1 MSNRLANETSP
12 YLRQHAENP
21 VDWYPWGDE
30 AFRKARAEDKPV
42 FLSVGYSACHWC
54 HVMAHES
61 FEDPQ
66 LAAIL
71 NEDFVSIKVDREER
85 PDLDQIYMT
94 AVQAMTGQGGWP
106 MSVFL
111 TPTGEPFYG
120 GTYFP
125 PTPRGGMPSFTE
137 LLHAVIEAW
146 QNRRDQLLASGQQV
160 VALIAQQQGAE
171 QKAGEEPLKPEILD
185 VAVQELGH
193 DFDQRHA
200 GWGSG
205 PKFPQAMVLEFLLRH
220 NLRTGEPHPLQ
231 MVTETLEAMARGGIY
246 DQVGGGFHRYSVD
259 GRWLVPHFEKMLYDN
274 AQLARVYLHA
284 WQVTENTLFRAVC
297 EETLDYVLRE
307 MADPAGG
314 FHSALD
320 ADSEGEEGK
329 FYLWTASEVRNVLGN
344 EAATFMEAY
353 GVTEHGNFEGKTI
366 LTFSGTV
373 EEREA
378 LAQARRKLL
387 EVRNRRVHPGRDEKV
402 LTSWNGLMLAAFAE
416 AGRVLGRKDYLAAA
430 EGNAEFML
438 RALRTPQGRLL
449 HSWREGVARVN
460 GYLSDHTHLIEG
472 LLELYRSDFDPRWY
486 VAAKGLAEVVL
497 AHFSAPDGF
506 FYDTSDDHEAL
517 VVRPREVQDNAVP
530 SGNGMAA
537 TVLQQLA
544 GLAVQTR
551 YMEPV
556 QQSLGQTEALL
567 ARHPLAFGQW
577 LIALE
582 HALSNPRDIAIV
594 GEPEAE
600 DTRALLE
607 VCATGYHP
615 DRTIALGKPGAGAD
629 RVELLEG
636 REPIDGRA
644 TAYVCVDYTCL
655 PPITEIAELKTLL
668 D

>member
-30 AFRKARAEDKPV
+30 AFRKALAGDKPV
-42 FLSVGYSACHWC
+42 FLSIGYSACHWC

-66 LAAIL
+66 VAAIL

-111 TPTGEPFYG
+111 TPDGEPFYG

-125 PTPRGGMPSFTE
+125 PTARGGMPSFTE
-137 LLHAVIEAW
+137 LLHAVTEAW

-160 VALIAQQQGAE
+160 VALIAQQQDIE
-171 QKAGEEPLKPEILD
+171 QEAGEELLKPETLD
-185 VAVQELGH
+185 AAIQELER

-200 GWGSG
+200 GWGAG
-205 PKFPQAMVLEFLLRH
+205 PKFPQAMVLESLLSH
-220 NLRTGEPHPLQ
+220 HHRTGEPRALQ

-284 WQVTENTLFRAVC
+284 WQVTGNALFRAVC
-297 EETLDYVLRE
+297 EETLDFVLRE
-307 MADPAGG
+307 MTDPAGG
-314 FHSALD
+314 FYSALD

-329 FYLWTASEVRNVLGN
+329 FYLWTAGEIRNVLSD
-344 EAATFMEAY
+344 EASAFTQAY
-353 GVTEHGNFEGKTI
+353 GVTERGNFEGKTI
-366 LTFSGTV
+366 LTFSGTL

-378 LAQARRKLL
+378 LARARRKLL
-387 EVRNRRVHPGRDEKV
+387 EVRDHRARPGRDEKV

-416 AGRVLGRKDYLAAA
+416 AGQALGRRDYLAAA
-430 EGNAEFML
+430 EGNAGFL
-438 RALRTPQGRLL
+438 LHALRTPEGRLL
-449 HSWREGVARVN
+449 HSWRSGDARVN

-472 LLELYRSDFDPRWY
+472 LLQLYRSGFDPRWY
-486 VAAKGLAEVVL
+486 VAAKELAEAVL

-506 FYDTSDDHEAL
+506 FFDTSDDHETL
-517 VVRPREVQDNAVP
+517 VVRPRELQDNAVP

-537 TVLQQLA
+537 TVLQRLA
-544 GLAVQTR
+544 GLAVQTH
-551 YMEPV
+551 YME
-556 QQSLGQTEALL
+556 QAQTSLGQIETLMG
-567 ARHPLAFGQW
+567 RHPLAFGQW

-594 GEPEAE
+594 GEPGAE
-600 DTRALLE
+600 DTRVLLE
-607 VCATGYHP
+607 ECAAGYHP
-615 DRTIALGKPGAGAD
+615 ERTVALGKPDENGV
-629 RVELLEG
+629 VELLQG
-636 REPIDGRA
+636 RGTIDGRA
-644 TAYVCVDYTCL
+644 TAYVCADYTCL
-655 PPITEIAELKTLL
+655 PPVTEVSELKTALA
-668 D
+668 